1 MGFHFSIT
9 KKLSLRSLVLLMCLV
24 LGFTNVKAQ
33 DAKAGESIF
42 KANCT
47 ACHAVNRQV
56 IGPALKGVEER
67 WADKA
72 TLKKFI
78 LNSQAVIKS
87 GDKYAS
93 DLYQKYNQTVM
104 PNQNLSDAEIE
115 NVLAYIKEEANKP
128 AAGPTAAAGATA
140 EAGANGSSINNYT
153 IGGLILLIV
162 VLIIVIFVLNRVI
175 GSLER
180 LLSIKNGEVI
190 EAVVK
195 AVKEKV
201 STFRWM
207 LMNKKKVFFGLA
219 LFFIVFSVW
228 GWNQMSSIG
237 IQQGYQPA
245 QPIKFSHELHA
256 GINQINCQ
264 YCHSGA
270 YKSKNASIPSLNVC
284 MNCHN
289 YVQATEKYN
298 GEISPEIKKIY
309 TALDYNPD
317 TRTYGSNPK
326 PVEWV
331 RIHNLPDFA
340 YFNHSQHTTVAGVEC
355 QTCHGPIEKMPE
367 VYQYSPLTMG
377 WCINCHRETEVNSK
391 GNAYYDKV
399 LAAHEEIKQ
408 GKKVTAAMLGGLE
421 CVKCHY

>member
-1 MGFHFSIT
+1 MGFHFSII
-9 KKLSLRSLVLLMCLV
+9 KKLSQKVILVLALGMLSV
-24 LGFTNVKAQ
+24 LSANAQ

-47 ACHAVNRQV
+47 ACHAYDRQV
-56 IGPALKGVEER
+56 IGPALKGVESR
-67 WADKA
+67 WASRDL
-72 TLKKFI
+72 LKKFI
-78 LNSQAVIKS
+78 LNSQSVIKS
-87 GDKYAS
+87 GDKYAAE
-93 DLYQKYNQTVM
+93 LYAKYNNTVM
-104 PNQNLSDAEIE
+104 TNQNLTDAELE
-115 NVLAYIKEEANKP
+115 NVLAYLKEGPAKPADAP
-128 AAGPTAAAGATA
+128 AAGAAAAATD
-140 EAGANGSSINNYT
+140 GSAINNYT
-153 IGGLILLIV
+153 IGGLILLLA
-162 VLIIVIFVLNRVI
+162 VLIIVIIVLNRVI
-175 GSLER
+175 ASLER
-180 LLSIKNGEVI
+180 LIRVKNGEVFETI
-190 EAVVK
+190 VA

-201 STFRWM
+201 STFKWM
-207 LMNKKKVFFGLA
+207 LLNKKKVFWGIS
-219 LFFIVFSVW
+219 LFLVVFSAW
-228 GWNQMSSIG
+228 GWNQMWNIG
-237 IQQGYQPA
+237 VAQGYQPT

-256 GINQINCQ
+256 GINQVNCQ

-270 YKSKNASIPSLNVC
+270 FKSKNASIPSANVC

-317 TRTYGSNPK
+317 TRTYGNNPK
-326 PVEWV
+326 PIEWV

-355 QTCHGPIEKMPE
+355 QTCHGPIEKMTE

-377 WCINCHRETEVNSK
+377 WCIDCHRKTEVNSK

-399 LAAHEEIKQ
+399 LAAHDEIKE
-408 GKKVTAAMLGGLE
+408 GKKVTAAALGGLE